1 MQKNKLS
8 PWQVRGILFVIW
20 LLGAVVDLV
29 WLKCDRAIPSWDQ
42 ADYLTGALNYYQAL
56 QNARWLDSQWWS
68 SLWLLSSKI
77 PPLTYIAAAIIQQI
91 FGTGQDQAM
100 LVNVLFNGI
109 LLGAVYGLGVELF
122 SVGVG
127 LWAALLCQLLPAFYQ
142 LRLDFL
148 LDFPLTAAVT
158 LSFWCLTVWRVRKR
172 KVWGEAEPRPNLFKK
187 TQRLQG
193 WLWAV
198 AFGVSLGM
206 ALLVKQTALFFL
218 LIPII
223 WAAVQTLKS
232 RLWERLL
239 QLFAA
244 LVVGW
249 LVCSPWYKVIWLFVL
264 TTGKRATIDSAI
276 AENDPAL
283 NTIGAWTYY
292 WQVLPMQ
299 VSWLLLI
306 VPIVGLLINWRGKK
320 PKTSF
325 GWLAV
330 FWVGAYFLCSVNVN
344 KDSRY
349 VLPYL
354 PVVALFLAYCL
365 TCFRGRWQKS
375 IRAATASLAALLMI
389 FNLFPVAGSLI
400 EVLSP
405 YGQHYADLDADLP
418 HRQVIAE
425 MIKTA
430 PYLRSTVG
438 VLPSTAEINQ
448 HNFNYFGALEHFQVY
463 ARQVGTKKKQ
473 VRQDGR
479 SLDWFLTKTGDQ
491 GSVSEAQTL
500 MVKNVE
506 TSPDFELQKSWR
518 LPDANSLRLYHRR
531 LPKVQ
536 VEPILTKVDRV
547 ELQIIVPNSS
557 PPGVPIPVTYQWKG
571 NLQQLQSGLVL
582 LSWHQINTTKIGWLN
597 DRTIGMGNLYSGASS
612 NYFQVTETSAMLPP
626 QNTHP
631 GIYTVNATYIN
642 QKTGENYTFSPPVTL
657 EINLYSTPSP
667 APELDLITQLQA
679 LAATLP
685 QGTTALEYLFAEVAR
700 INQYDPTQDYLQ
712 QTILAMQYRLKSPQ
726 KDPHWAYALGLA
738 TALKKDVNR
747 AISAFEQVTQLDSYN
762 PYAYAYLA
770 FVRLYN
776 FQPQLAE
783 NAVLKAISL
792 NPKLPELHALHSI
805 AALMQGKLIFA
816 WDYFQ
821 QYKANSLIK
830 VTH

>member
-1 MQKNKLS
+1 MTELKKYRL
-8 PWQVRGILFVIW
+8 GILW
-20 LLGAVVDLV
+20 LLWLVGAVVDLV

-42 ADYLTGALNYYQAL
+42 ADYLTGSLNYYQAL
-56 QNARWLDSQWWS
+56 QNARWLDSQWWE

-77 PPLTYIAAAIIQQI
+77 PPFTYIAAAIIQQI

-122 SVGVG
+122 SVDVG

-158 LSFWCLTVWRVRKR
+158 LSFWCLTVWRGR
-172 KVWGEAEPRPNLFKK
+172 K

-223 WAAVQTLKS
+223 WATVETIKS

-239 QLFAA
+239 QLFGA

-249 LVCSPWYKVIWLFVL
+249 LICSPWYKVNWLFVL
-264 TTGKRATIDSAI
+264 TTAKRATIDSAI

-292 WQVLPMQ
+292 WQVLPIQ

-306 VPIVGLLINWRGKK
+306 VPIVGLLINWRFEKK
-320 PKTSF
+320 PKNSF

-354 PVVALFLAYCL
+354 PVVALFLAYSL

-375 IRAATASLAALLMI
+375 IRVGTASLAALLMV
-389 FNLFPVAGSLI
+389 FNLFPVMEPLI

-405 YGQHYADLDADLP
+405 YGQNYADFHADLP

-425 MIKTA
+425 IIETA

-500 MVKNVE
+500 MAKEVE
-506 TSPDFELQKSWR
+506 TSPDFELQKTWR
-518 LPDANSLRLYHRR
+518 LPDATGLQLYHRR

-536 VEPILTKVDRV
+536 VETILTKVDKV
-547 ELQIIVPNSS
+547 ELQVTVPNSS

-571 NLQQLQSGLVL
+571 SLQQLQSGLVL

-597 DRTIGMGNLYSGASS
+597 DRTIGIGNLYSGVTSS

-626 QNTHP
+626 KNTPP

-657 EINLYSTPSP
+657 EINLYSNPSP

-712 QTILAMQYRLKSPQ
+712 QTLLAMQYRLKNTPQ
-726 KDPHWAYALGLA
+726 PDPHWAYALALA
-738 TALKKDVNR
+738 TALKKDVNG

-770 FVRLYN
+770 FVHLYN
-776 FQPQLAE
+776 FQPHLAE
-783 NAVLKAISL
+783 NAVFKAISL

-805 AALMQGKLIFA
+805 AALMQGKLIPA